1 MKKVYKSKVDKF
13 LFGIVIVITFFPLVF
28 LLYEL
33 TSFRDRII
41 VATILLLLALVF
53 GNCIWGIR
61 YIIDQE
67 FLTLKGGFFF
77 KKKISIKSIRKIE
90 KVGFI
95 AELGLGASLE
105 RIGVFYNKY
114 DCFLISPKD
123 RTAFIA
129 DLLEIN
135 PNIQVIV

>member
-1 MKKVYKSKVDKF
+1 MEKVYKSKVDKF

-33 TSFRDRII
+33 TSFGDRII
-41 VATILLLLALVF
+41 VSTILLLLALVF

-61 YIIDQE
+61 YSIDQE
-67 FLTLKGGFFF
+67 QLIIKGGFFY
-77 KKKISIKSIRKIE
+77 KIKIDIKAIRKIE
-90 KVGFI
+90 KSNSI
-95 AELGLGASLE
+95 LSSPAASLD
-105 RIGVFYNKY
+105 RIEIFYNKY
-114 DCFLISPKD
+114 DSLLISPKD

-135 PNIQVIV
+135 PSIEVII